1 MCAHALVNKA
11 DLKRPKEVSECLTRN
26 NNDNNTVVF
35 MHMGLSHCFPPIWA
49 VSLLHYYSMSLM
61 RQWSDFK
68 LNLCGFNQGWEER
81 KRVTRL
87 ALLGQSSKNWNASW
101 RYNLKITWKKKL
113 PKLCQTSN
121 SNSHLK
127 PASYLLMKWATLSA
141 LWVPSA
147 SAGSFEEGFEH
158 TKQKQSGHFM
168 PQARFWWHLTAR
180 KAISFT
186 IQSQT
191 PLIAREVCCSL
202 GNTLWYFSSLIFAVH
217 LSLCLFPCGEN
228 WFTRVVILIWH

>member
-1 MCAHALVNKA
+1 MIITLLCLCIWVYLIAFHLSELSACCIITVCLWWGS
-11 DLKRPKEVSECLTRN
+11 EVILSWIC
-26 NNDNNTVVF
+26 VV
-35 MHMGLSHCFPPIWA
+35 LIRA
-49 VSLLHYYSMSLM
+49 
-61 RQWSDFK
+61 
-68 LNLCGFNQGWEER
+68 ER
-81 KRVTRL
+81 KGKGWPVWPFWVKVQRTEMHLDAVP
-87 ALLGQSSKNWNASW
+87 KNNM
-101 RYNLKITWKKKL
+101 KKKL

-127 PASYLLMKWATLSA
+127 SASYLLMKWATLSA